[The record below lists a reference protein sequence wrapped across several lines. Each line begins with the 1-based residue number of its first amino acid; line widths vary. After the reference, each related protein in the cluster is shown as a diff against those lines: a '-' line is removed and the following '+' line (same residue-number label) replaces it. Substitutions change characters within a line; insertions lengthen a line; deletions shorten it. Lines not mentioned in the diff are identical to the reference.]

1 MQHNSKPSPPNQ
13 DSKEATTEFIITGK
27 PDYILKESAIALK
40 CPELEQTN
48 GNDGALSLDSAMV
61 YRFSPDKSNAASK
74 SLTAN
79 EVKLQSNQNQ
89 VQSMSQQC
97 RQNMEGLI
105 RMIDGICEQT
115 GTAGSEKRKAMDIFS
130 TNLDNIS
137 AKIDDENQSE
147 DMQQGS
153 SSHSE
158 LSGRLFKR
166 KGKFNLIDFKAQE
179 NFEKIE
185 STGQSELVSNFE
197 TND

>member
-1 MQHNSKPSPPNQ
+1 
-13 DSKEATTEFIITGK
+13 
-27 PDYILKESAIALK
+27 
-40 CPELEQTN
+40 
-48 GNDGALSLDSAMV
+48 MV

-74 SLTAN
+74 PLTAN

-115 GTAGSEKRKAMDIFS
+115 GTASSEKRKAMDIFS

-137 AKIDDENQSE
+137 AKIDDKNESE

-179 NFEKIE
+179 NFEQIK